1 MITVIPTT
9 AIGAGKL
16 TISAASW
23 SSAAPTAPIMTA
35 AAAHARARRAMSRAR
50 AHKRARPVS
59 HAALAFPLMTMT
71 AIASP
76 RLPA

>member
-1 MITVIPTT
+1 MITVIPAT

-16 TISAASW
+16 KISTTSW
-23 SSAAPTAPIMTA
+23 SSAAPTAQIMTA
-35 AAAHARARRAMSRAR
+35 AAAHARARRAMSHAL
-50 AHKRARPVS
+50 AHKLARPVS

-76 RLPA
+76 RSPA